1 MTGTIVD
8 EGLLDEATA
17 HSSSL
22 VQITS
27 INEQQQILEV
37 ISDDNSDSSA

>member
-1 MTGTIVD
+1 MVGAIVD
-8 EGLLDEATA
+8 EGLLDEGTA
-17 HSSSL
+17 QSSSL
-22 VQITS
+22 VQTTP